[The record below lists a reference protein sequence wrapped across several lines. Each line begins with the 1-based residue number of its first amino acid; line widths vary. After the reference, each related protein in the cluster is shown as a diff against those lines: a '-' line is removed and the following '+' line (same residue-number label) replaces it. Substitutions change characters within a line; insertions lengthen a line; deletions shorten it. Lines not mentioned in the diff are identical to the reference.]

1 MTMTTIKP
9 GHHRLRSLSAGC
21 AVALAVL
28 TGSGPALHAQSVAC
42 MVGGEPITNLDI
54 EQRTKLNFLTTRQQM
69 PRQQVIDQLIDEKVK
84 VKEAKRFGVD
94 PTASDVDQS
103 YAEMAQRMRISGEQ
117 LTKSL
122 ESQGIRPESL
132 KSRLKA
138 EMVWSSLVRGRYKE
152 SLQISEKD
160 INDLAKG
167 EGDSGQVEAFEYKM
181 QPIVLLVPR
190 GSPPAAIET
199 RKKEAEALR
208 ERVTSCEAANAFFK
222 SMQNAMIRAAVTRTS
237 SALAAPLREMLDK
250 TPIGHLTP
258 PEITK
263 QGVEMVALCERKP
276 TTVDSPK
283 KQEIRQK
290 ILMQKYE
297 TKQKAYLADIRK
309 AAMIECR

>member
-1 MTMTTIKP
+1 MSMTTIKP
-9 GHHRLRSLSAGC
+9 RHHRPRSLIAGC
-21 AVALAVL
+21 SIALALL
-28 TGSGPALHAQSVAC
+28 TGSGTHLQAQSVAC
-42 MVGGEPITNLDI
+42 MVTGEPITNLDI
-54 EQRTKLNFLTTRQQM
+54 EQRTKLNFLTTHKAM
-69 PRQQVIDQLIDEKVK
+69 PRQEVIDQLIDEKVK
-84 VKEAKRFGVD
+84 IKEAKRFGVD
-94 PTASDVDQS
+94 PSASDIDQS
-103 YAEMAQRMRISGEQ
+103 FGEMASRMRITADQ

-122 ESQGIRPESL
+122 ETQGIRPESL

-160 INDLAKG
+160 INDLAKE
-167 EGDSGQVEAFEYKM
+167 EGDTGKVEAFEYKM

-208 ERVTSCEAANAFFK
+208 ERVTSCESANAYFK
-222 SMQNAMIRAAVTRTS
+222 SMQNATIRDAVTRTS

-276 TTVDSPK
+276 TTADSPK

-290 ILMQKYE
+290 ILMQKYD